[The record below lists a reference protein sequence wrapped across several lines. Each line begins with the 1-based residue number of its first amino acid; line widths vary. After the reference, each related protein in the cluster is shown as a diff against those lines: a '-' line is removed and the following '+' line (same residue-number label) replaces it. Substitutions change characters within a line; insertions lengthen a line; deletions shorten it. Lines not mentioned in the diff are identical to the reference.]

1 MSLLITIV
9 NSTFRVLVIIVFIYT
24 LLGYFLDRRN
34 TIYQMVGQIVEP
46 MLIPIRKVVPNFGGL
61 DFSPLVLMLLLQFL
75 NMIIVAILR
84 GIG

>member
-9 NSTFRVLVIIVFIYT
+9 NSILRVLVIIVFIYT
-24 LLGYFLDRRN
+24 FLGYFLDRRN

-84 GIG
+84 GMA

>member
-1 MSLLITIV
+1 MNLLITII
-9 NSTFRVLVIIVFIYT
+9 NSIFRVLVIVVFIYT

-34 TIYQMVGQIVEP
+34 TIFQMVGQIVEP

-84 GIG
+84 